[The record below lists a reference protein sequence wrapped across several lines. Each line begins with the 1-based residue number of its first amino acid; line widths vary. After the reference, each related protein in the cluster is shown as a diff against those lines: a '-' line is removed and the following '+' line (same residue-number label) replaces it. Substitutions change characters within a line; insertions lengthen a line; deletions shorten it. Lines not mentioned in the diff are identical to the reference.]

1 MSRKLELGGGVQD
14 RFPVLDRGRLYTRVL
29 GGPGYLG
36 GSRNRVAEVGTPPG
50 AEIGVFWGNRLKTQF
65 WGGGSKRGGLGGGGG
80 YLYINA

>member
-29 GGPGYLG
+29 GGG
-36 GSRNRVAEVGTPPG
+36 G
-50 AEIGVFWGNRLKTQF
+50 LK
-65 WGGGSKRGGLGGGGG
+65 GGGEGGGGG